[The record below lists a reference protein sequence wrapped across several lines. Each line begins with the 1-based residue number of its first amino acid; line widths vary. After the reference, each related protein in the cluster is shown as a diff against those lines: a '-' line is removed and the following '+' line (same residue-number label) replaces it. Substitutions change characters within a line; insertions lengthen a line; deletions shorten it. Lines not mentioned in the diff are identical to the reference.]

1 MKWFALAACGLIALA
16 GLAVFGPVPAAR
28 ANGVPQLVKLTYL
41 DGVSNWGP
49 KDADGVLEFSFAE
62 AYARVDVKNLPP
74 QAGYTY
80 EGWLIGGAG
89 APFQVGP
96 ITVSAS
102 GVGAME
108 TKLTDLQR
116 YDYNTFVIAARGP
129 SAPAGAI
136 PAEHSI
142 GGNFTMISDNG
153 TPKAGDA
160 GVKPG
165 SLPDTGEQAGSTTR
179 ERIARTFM
187 VVMVTGGLAIIAVR
201 FIRREKRTQ

>member
-1 MKWFALAACGLIALA
+1 MRHFALAAWAVVALA
-16 GLAVFGPVPAAR
+16 GLAILGPVPAAR

-49 KDADGVLEFSFAE
+49 KDAEGVLEFSFAE

-89 APFQVGP
+89 APFKVGA

-102 GVGAME
+102 GVGALE
-108 TKLTDLQR
+108 TKLADLQR
-116 YDYNTFVIAARGP
+116 YDYNTFVIAARVP
-129 SAPAGAI
+129 SAPADAM
-136 PAEHSI
+136 PAERSI
-142 GGNFTMISDNG
+142 AGKFTVLNENG

-160 GVKPG
+160 AAKPG
-165 SLPDTGEQAGSTTR
+165 TLPDTGERAGATTR
-179 ERIARTFM
+179 DRIARTFT
-187 VVMVTGGLAIIAVR
+187 VVMVAGGIALVAVAL
-201 FIRREKRTQ
+201 IRREKRTR